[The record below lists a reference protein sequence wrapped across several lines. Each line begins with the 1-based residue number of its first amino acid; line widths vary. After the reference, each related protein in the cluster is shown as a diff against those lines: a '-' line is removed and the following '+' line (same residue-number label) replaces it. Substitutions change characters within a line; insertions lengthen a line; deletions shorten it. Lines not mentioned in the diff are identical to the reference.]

1 MDVTVFVQ
9 IVSNLGV
16 PVACLVAM
24 FWMLNKER
32 EDHKLESDKFVEAI
46 NNNTVVRTKL
56 VERMEQSRQS
66 PISLTMLRTK
76 Y

>member
-1 MDVTVFVQ
+1 MDVTSIVQ
-9 IVSNLGV
+9 IFSNLGV

-46 NNNTVVRTKL
+46 NNNTVVMTKL
-56 VERMEQSRQS
+56 VERME
-66 PISLTMLRTK
+66 TK
-76 Y
+76 

>member
-1 MDVTVFVQ
+1 MDVTAIIQ

-32 EDHKLESDKFVEAI
+32 EDHKLESEKFVEAI
-46 NNNTVVRTKL
+46 NNNTVVMT
-56 VERMEQSRQS
+56 
-66 PISLTMLRTK
+66 
-76 Y
+76 

>member
-1 MDVTVFVQ
+1 MDVTAITQ

-32 EDHKLESDKFVEAI
+32 EDHKLESEKFVEAI
-46 NNNTVVRTKL
+46 NNNTSDKTKL
-56 VERMEQSRQS
+56 AVRME
-66 PISLTMLRTK
+66 PK
-76 Y
+76 

>member
-1 MDVTVFVQ
+1 MDVSTVVQ

-32 EDHKLESDKFVEAI
+32 EDHKSEASQLRDAI
-46 NNNTVVRTKL
+46 NNNTAVMIKL
-56 VERMEQSRQS
+56 AER
-66 PISLTMLRTK
+66 LDK
-76 Y
+76 

>member
-1 MDVTVFVQ
+1 MDVTAIIQ

-32 EDHKLESDKFVEAI
+32 EDHHLESEKFVEAI
-46 NNNTVVRTKL
+46 NNNTVDMTKL
-56 VERMEQSRQS
+56 AERLE
-66 PISLTMLRTK
+66 PK
-76 Y
+76 

>member
-1 MDVTVFVQ
+1 MDVTAIIQ

-32 EDHKLESDKFVEAI
+32 KDHKLESEKFVEAI
-46 NNNTVVRTKL
+46 NINTVVMTKL
-56 VERMEQSRQS
+56 AERLE
-66 PISLTMLRTK
+66 PK
-76 Y
+76 

>member
-1 MDVTVFVQ
+1 MDVTAIVQ

-24 FWMLNKER
+24 FWMLNNER

-46 NNNTVVRTKL
+46 NNNTVVMTKL
-56 VERMEQSRQS
+56 VERMD
-66 PISLTMLRTK
+66 TK
-76 Y
+76 

>member
-1 MDVTVFVQ
+1 MDVSTVVQ

-32 EDHKLESDKFVEAI
+32 EDHKAESSQLRDAI
-46 NNNTVVRTKL
+46 NNNTAVMIKL
-56 VERMEQSRQS
+56 AER
-66 PISLTMLRTK
+66 LDK
-76 Y
+76 

>member
-1 MDVTVFVQ
+1 MDVSTIVQ

-32 EDHKLESDKFVEAI
+32 EDHKSEASQLRDAI
-46 NNNTVVRTKL
+46 NNNTAVMIKL
-56 VERMEQSRQS
+56 AER
-66 PISLTMLRTK
+66 LDK
-76 Y
+76 